1 MVRGVTRDRESAR
14 CPVPEIALTITFGDS
29 ILTHV
34 VPLPQ
39 EPRLR
44 FDFSDPT
51 LKLRD
56 RTIDFCGRSELVRL
70 AALRGPAG
78 DAAATDMAA
87 VDSIQAIARVRLT
100 AWANKP
106 RPNLRRASP
115 PRNGTPQSLCQTT
128 V

>member
-14 CPVPEIALTITFGDS
+14 CPVPKIALTITFGDG

-44 FDFSDPT
+44 FDFSDPM

-56 RTIDFCGRSELVRL
+56 RKIDFCGRCELARL
-70 AALRGPAG
+70 NR
-78 DAAATDMAA
+78 
-87 VDSIQAIARVRLT
+87 RVRSLSGHRLDWLERHST
-100 AWANKP
+100 AA
-106 RPNLRRASP
+106 
-115 PRNGTPQSLCQTT
+115 
-128 V
+128 